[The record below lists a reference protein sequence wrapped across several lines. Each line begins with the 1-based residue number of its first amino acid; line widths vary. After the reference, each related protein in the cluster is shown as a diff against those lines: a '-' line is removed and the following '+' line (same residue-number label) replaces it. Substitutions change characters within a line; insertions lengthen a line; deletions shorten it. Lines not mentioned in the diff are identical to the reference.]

1 MFRYA
6 ANHDPANFAEVES
19 FIPERWLGDPRF
31 KNDDLAVMQPFSYG
45 PRNCLG
51 KK

>member
-1 MFRYA
+1 MYSSSK
-6 ANHDPANFAEVES
+6 NFALPDS
-19 FIPERWLGDPRF
+19 FIPERWTGEDARF
-31 KNDDLAVMQPFSYG
+31 DKDNKAALNPFSYG